1 MPFKMG
7 RNKDYWINQH
17 NYLFLKMVNTCLYQI
32 FHFSSISELE
42 GFRVGSISRPNK
54 AMILL
59 KDNLAN
65 RLNSCNPLKL
75 QEANLDKNEEKIE
88 SIFSQQE
95 LLKNEFQL
103 EIWIN
108 LNLKN

>member
-1 MPFKMG
+1 MGGESNVPLKMG
-7 RNKDYWINQH
+7 RNKDNWFNQC
-17 NYLFLKMVNTCLYQI
+17 NYLFLKMVNTCLYQV

-42 GFRVGSISRPNK
+42 GFRVWSISRPNK

-59 KDNLAN
+59 KGNLAN
-65 RLNSCNPLKL
+65 GLSSCNPLSFKRPTWTK
-75 QEANLDKNEEKIE
+75 QWKKKIE

-103 EIWIN
+103 EI
-108 LNLKN
+108 